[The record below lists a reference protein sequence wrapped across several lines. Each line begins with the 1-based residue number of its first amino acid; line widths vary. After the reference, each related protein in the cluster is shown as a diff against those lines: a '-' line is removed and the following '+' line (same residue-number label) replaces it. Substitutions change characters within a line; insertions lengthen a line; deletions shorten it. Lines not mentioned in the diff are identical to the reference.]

1 MCGMLGTCS
10 CLQDGPVRETET
22 ETASCFYLSGAE
34 TARSVWYLLVTR
46 AAAIVVTVDA
56 NEKKAKV
63 FNSLLLKCKYSLV
76 SLLLFDS
83 KLNIFRLWTFRT

>member
-1 MCGMLGTCS
+1 MRVKFDSIQKTQRTDGAGCAAGDKAVRGWHRHTGDIMCGMLGTCS

-46 AAAIVVTVDA
+46 AAAIVVTVDWLI
-56 NEKKAKV
+56 
-63 FNSLLLKCKYSLV
+63 S
-76 SLLLFDS
+76 
-83 KLNIFRLWTFRT
+83 